1 MKKCLKCNQIY
12 LDDTLNYCLVDGERL
27 FISNDSQPTIVLDP
41 NLKSQFNS
49 KTSNQGVNPIFAY
62 TTIGLLALLIGG
74 GLVAWLKS
82 DTLYSAKTE
91 PTATNNFSTN
101 NSSISPNI
109 PQKTDV
115 ESPKNSANNQTPSTN
130 KQPPIIVKVPEPA
143 RPPVSSSKTQGLKRY
158 NGSVNGQNAS
168 FDLVWNEDKTISGS
182 YYISAK
188 PRVVYSIS
196 GTNYVEGTSELNVS
210 SGSDYIG
217 QMTLKKNIEGSMLC
231 WQGYFNRSSQQ
242 YVQFCR
248 KR

>member
-1 MKKCLKCNQIY
+1 MKKCLKCNETY
-12 LDDTLNYCLVDGERL
+12 PDDTLNYCLVDGERL
-27 FISNDSQPTIVLDP
+27 FISNDSQPTIVLDS

-82 DTLYSAKTE
+82 DTLFSAKTE
-91 PTATNNFSTN
+91 LTATN

-143 RPPVSSSKTQGLKRY
+143 RPPDSSSKTQGLKRY
-158 NGSVNGQNAS
+158 NGSISGQNAS
-168 FDLVWNEDKTISGS
+168 FDLVWNKDKTISGG
-182 YYISAK
+182 YYFTAI
-188 PRVVYSIS
+188 PGVVYSIS
-196 GTNYVEGTSELNVS
+196 GTNYVDGVSELNVS

-217 QMTLKKNIEGSMLC
+217 QMTLNKTIEGSMLC

-242 YVQFCR
+242 YVRFCR